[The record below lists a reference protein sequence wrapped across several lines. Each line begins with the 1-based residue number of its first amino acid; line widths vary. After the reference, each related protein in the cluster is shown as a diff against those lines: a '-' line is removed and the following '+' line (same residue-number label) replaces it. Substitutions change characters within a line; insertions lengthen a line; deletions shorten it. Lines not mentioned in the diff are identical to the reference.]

1 MTRRIPAEHPAEA
14 LAVLTDAVAA
24 LQRAGVTAW
33 LTDGTLL
40 GAVRERRF
48 IAHDRDM
55 DLGAMI
61 TQHSGAAMRE
71 LRAAGFHLRKTLGSK
86 AAGLEHKLDRDGFR
100 LDIFWHYDS
109 PDGGV
114 WHAAWDRGR
123 MIRYHYSRLVLAPLM
138 FMRRAFWA
146 PSPPK
151 LHLAQKYGLGWRTP
165 KRDWDWALD
174 PINAQPE
181 PATPEVPA

>member
-86 AAGLEHKLDRDGFR
+86 AAGLEYKLDRDGFR
-100 LDIFWHYDS
+100 LDIFWHYDD
-109 PDGGV
+109 PQGGV
-114 WHAAWDRGR
+114 WHAAWQGKT
-123 MIRYHYSRLVLAPLM
+123 MLRYAYETLALAPM
-138 FMRRAFWA
+138 DFMGRRFWA
-146 PSPPK
+146 PYPPK
-151 LHLAQKYGLGWRTP
+151 LHLVAKYGMDWRTP
-165 KRDWDWALD
+165 KPTWDWAMD
-174 PINAQPE
+174 PVNLTAGE
-181 PATPEVPA
+181 EAS

>member
-1 MTRRIPAEHPAEA
+1 LAPGRQGGEDQEHARLQLRRRRPARHTSQPRGPGPLVSRRIPAEHPAEA

-100 LDIFWHYDS
+100 LD
-109 PDGGV
+109 
-114 WHAAWDRGR
+114 
-123 MIRYHYSRLVLAPLM
+123 
-138 FMRRAFWA
+138 
-146 PSPPK
+146 
-151 LHLAQKYGLGWRTP
+151 
-165 KRDWDWALD
+165 
-174 PINAQPE
+174 
-181 PATPEVPA
+181 